1 MSKLP
6 LCYRE
11 VTQQDIIN
19 FYKEIGVK
27 VACTLCHHNEFDL
40 PLMEK
45 STAADLFRIGIIEPT
60 IPVPEYVRPFL
71 LHDEVIGD
79 DIVSFPLTCK
89 RCGNIMLVNAENIL
103 DWKEQQV
110 KPQPDQGAA
119 HE

>member
-6 LCYRE
+6 SCYRE

-19 FYKEIGVK
+19 FYKGIGVK
-27 VACTLCHHNEFDL
+27 AACNLCHHNEFDI
-40 PLMEK
+40 PLMNK
-45 STAADLFRIGIIEPT
+45 STAADLLFIAAGEPAE
-60 IPVPEYVRPFL
+60 PPQEYVRPFL